1 MSPRPEVNS
10 VARLRDTA
18 LFILLALLWGGGF
31 PATEVGLTAVTPL
44 ALAAL
49 RYYVGAAVLLVG
61 LTAVRWRGV
70 LPTGAGDRIAVLAGG
85 VFLMGGNGL
94 LFLGQQSV
102 TGGVASILFGLIP
115 VLTAVGGTLILTDA
129 RPDAVEL
136 LGVGL
141 GIAGVALVANP
152 GSVGATPRGV
162 ALVIAAVVAVSAGN
176 VLVERAA
183 PESDGV
189 VVAAWSMLLGG
200 IVVHTFA
207 RATGETLL
215 VVVDASPAALGA
227 LLFLGVVASA
237 VAYTVYFGL
246 IRRIGAFRVSLVSYL
261 IPVVATVVG
270 VVALSEPVGPA
281 AVVGFLLVAGGFVF
295 VQRAAIQRAI
305 AASRPLSR

>member
-1 MSPRPEVNS
+1 VS
-10 VARLRDTA
+10 RLRETA
-18 LFILLALLWGGGF
+18 LFLSLALVWGGGF

-49 RYYVGAAVLLVG
+49 RYYVGAAVLLAG
-61 LTAVRWRGV
+61 LTVVRGRGV
-70 LPTGAGDRIAVLAGG
+70 LPTGTGDRAAVFAGG

-94 LFLGQQSV
+94 LFLGQQFT

-115 VLTAVGGTLILTDA
+115 VLTAVGGTLLLADA
-129 RPDAVEL
+129 APDAVEL

-141 GIAGVALVANP
+141 GVAGVALVANP

-162 ALVIAAVVAVSAGN
+162 ALVLGAVVAVSTGN

-200 IVVHTFA
+200 VVVHAAA

-215 VVVDASPAALGA
+215 VVADATPAALGA

-281 AVVGFLLVAGGFVF
+281 AVAGFLLVAGGFVL
-295 VQRAAIQRAI
+295 VQRTAIRRAI